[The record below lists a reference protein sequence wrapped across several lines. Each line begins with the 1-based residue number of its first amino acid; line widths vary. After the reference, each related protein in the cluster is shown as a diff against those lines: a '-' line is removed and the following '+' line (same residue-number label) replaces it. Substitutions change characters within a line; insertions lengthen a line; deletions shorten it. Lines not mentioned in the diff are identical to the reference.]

1 MRSHLG
7 HRLLLTGLLASAA
20 ALAPL
25 YAATTI
31 TPDQLQI
38 PHETFTLDNGLQVI
52 VHEDHSVP
60 IVSVNV
66 WYKVGSRDEREGRT
80 GFAHL
85 FEHFFF
91 NGSEHYPHGFR
102 EAMDDLG
109 ANNRNGTTN
118 TDRTN
123 FFEDVPVSAL
133 ERTLYLEADRMGWLS
148 GHISEEMLERERGVV
163 KNEKRQRE
171 NQPYGT
177 VFSRVVEAIY
187 PAGHP
192 YSWSTIGRMED
203 LDAAQLDDVRH
214 WYQQYYGPNNAVIV
228 LAGDI
233 TLERA
238 RELMAKYFGPIKP
251 GAPIS
256 RLQWA
261 VPTLAQP
268 LRDRMQD
275 RVPQTR
281 IYKVWHLPP
290 AATRGSHAMD
300 LFADWL
306 SGSEAGPLDRKL
318 VFDTQLATDV
328 GAFVWDKQ
336 LSSTFIVSASLRPGA
351 DAEQLEK
358 ELDKIVADALA
369 KPAKATDLDRAR
381 SRLLANFARGIERLG
396 SFGGRA
402 DALAEGLALY
412 GDSNFYQQ
420 RLQNWAT
427 LSPEQVRSV
436 ASEWLSK
443 PNYTLIVEPF
453 PELAAGQESI
463 DRTQLPDLGA
473 PPEVA
478 FPEVQRAEL
487 ANGLKLML
495 LQRGSAPLIKLALA
509 VDAGA
514 ASDPAGAEGTA
525 QLAMN
530 LLLKGSAKRDAFEIS
545 NRRDELGA
553 TLSTDNS
560 LDLSVVGMTALKTA
574 LDDSMALL
582 GEVALQPSFPADM
595 VDIERKRQLSA
606 IKQQKASPTGAAFRV
621 LPPLMYGAKHPYGR
635 PGGGLGFE
643 RTVSEL
649 DRQGL
654 NDWHQRW
661 FAANNAT
668 LMVAG
673 AISMDELKALAD
685 KHFASWKRSDS
696 QPLELPAATQA
707 QAGALYL
714 IDRPGAPQSVIIAAH
729 LVKQDVEVNELALE
743 SVMRNFG
750 GMATSRL
757 NRNLRLDKHWS
768 YGTFGGVNDA
778 RGPRQFYVVAPVQTD
793 KTAEALNEVKAEIS
807 GLDGARPVAGEEFDS
822 VVRSQLSR
830 LPARFETLDSLI
842 SAATQIVGYGRQPEY
857 YYGYAKALRGLQPDD
872 LNQAADRVVD
882 PARLSWIV
890 IGDLQKIEAP
900 LRALPWSAV
909 QVLDAEGQPRP

>member
-1 MRSHLG
+1 MRLPLA
-7 HRLLLTGLLASAA
+7 HRLLLSAFFA
-20 ALAPL
+20 GAVALSPAHG
-25 YAATTI
+25 AT
-31 TPDQLQI
+31 PVSPEQLII
-38 PHETFTLDNGLQVI
+38 PHQSFTLDNGLQVI
-52 VHEDHSVP
+52 VHEDHAVP

-66 WYKVGSRDEREGRT
+66 WYKVGSRDEKPGRT

-148 GHISEEMLERERGVV
+148 GHISKEMLERERGVV
-163 KNEKRQRE
+163 KNEKRQGE

-177 VFSRVVEAIY
+177 VWSRVVEAIY

-203 LDAAQLDDVRH
+203 LDAASLEDVRE
-214 WYQQYYGPNNAVIV
+214 WYQQYYGPDNAVIV

-233 TLERA
+233 TLDRA
-238 RELMAKYFGPIKP
+238 RELMVKYFGPIKP
-251 GAPIS
+251 GAPIK

-261 VPTLAQP
+261 VPTLQQP

-281 IYKVWHLPP
+281 FYKVWHLPP
-290 AATRGSHAMD
+290 AATRGSHAME

-306 SGSEAGPLDRKL
+306 SGSEAAPLDRKL

-328 GAFVWDKQ
+328 GAFVWGKQ
-336 LSSTFIVSASLRPGA
+336 LTSTFIVTASLRPGA
-351 DAEQLEK
+351 DPEALEK
-358 ELDKIVADALA
+358 ELDKVVAEALLR
-369 KPAKATDLDRAR
+369 PAKAADLDRAR
-381 SRLLANFARGIERLG
+381 SRLMASFARGIERLG

-412 GDSNFYQQ
+412 GDSQAYQK
-420 RLQNWAT
+420 RLQDLAS
-427 LSPEQVRSV
+427 LPADQVRSI
-436 ASEWLSK
+436 ANEWLSK
-443 PNYTLIVEPF
+443 PNYTLVVEPF
-453 PELAAGQESI
+453 PALKAADESI
-463 DRTQLPDLGA
+463 DRTQLPGLGA

-478 FPEVQRAEL
+478 FPQVQTDSL
-487 ANGLKLML
+487 PNGLKLML
-495 LQRGSAPLIKLALA
+495 LQRGSAPLIKLSLA

-514 ASDPAGAEGTA
+514 ASDPDGAEGTA
-525 QLAMN
+525 RLAMN
-530 LLLKGSAKRDAFEIS
+530 LLEKGTAKRDGFAIS

-553 TLSTDNS
+553 TLWTDNT
-560 LDLSVVGMTALKTA
+560 LDLSLVGMTALKSA

-582 GEVALQPSFPADM
+582 GEVALQPSFPSDM
-595 VDIERKRQLSA
+595 VEIERKRQLSA
-606 IKQQKASPTGAAFRV
+606 IEQQKASPTGAAFRV
-621 LPPLMYGAKHPYGR
+621 LPPLLYGEAHPYGR

-643 RTVSEL
+643 SSVNALE
-649 DRQGL
+649 RQAL
-654 NDWHQRW
+654 AHWHGRW

-668 LMVAG
+668 LMAAG
-673 AISMDELKALAD
+673 DISMDELKVLAT
-685 KHFASWKRSDS
+685 KHFNRWPSKGVDAV
-696 QPLELPAATQA
+696 PLPPATQG
-707 QAGALYL
+707 QAGTLYL
-714 IDRPGAPQSVIIAAH
+714 IDRTDAPQSVIIAAH
-729 LVKQDVEVNELALE
+729 LVKQDVAVDELALE

-768 YGTFGGVNDA
+768 YGTFGGVSEA

-793 KTAEALNEVKAEIS
+793 KTVEALNEVKAEIA
-807 GLDGARPVAGEEFDS
+807 GLDGQRPLAGEEFDS

-842 SAATQIVGYGRQPEY
+842 GAATQMVSYGREPAY
-857 YYGYAKALRGLQPDD
+857 YYGYAEALRKLSADD
-872 LNQAADRVVD
+872 LNQAAGTLVD
-882 PARLSWIV
+882 PDRLTWVV
-890 IGDLQKIEAP
+890 IGDLSKIEAG
-900 LRALPWSAV
+900 LRELNWAKV
-909 QVLDAEGQPRP
+909 QLLDAEGKPKQ

>member
-1 MRSHLG
+1 MTSPLG
-7 HRLLLTGLLASAA
+7 RRLLLAALLASAT
-20 ALAPL
+20 ALH
-25 YAATTI
+25 AATPI
-31 TPDQLQI
+31 APDQLSI
-38 PHETFTLDNGLQVI
+38 PHQQFTLDNGLQVI
-52 VHEDHSVP
+52 VHEDHAVP

-66 WYKVGSRDEREGRT
+66 WYKVGSRDEKPGRT

-91 NGSEHYPHGFR
+91 NGSQNYPHGFR

-133 ERTLYLEADRMGWLS
+133 ERTLYLEADRMGWL
-148 GHISEEMLERERGVV
+148 GPYISEEMLERERGVV
-163 KNEKRQRE
+163 KNEKRQGE

-177 VFSRVVEAIY
+177 VWSRVVEAIY

-203 LDAAQLDDVRH
+203 LDAARLEDVRH
-214 WYQQYYGPNNAVIV
+214 WYEQYYGPNNAVIV

-233 TLERA
+233 TLDRA

-251 GAPIS
+251 GAPVS

-261 VPTLAQP
+261 VPSLQQP

-281 IYKVWHLPP
+281 FYKVWHLPP
-290 AATRGSHAMD
+290 GATRGSHAME

-306 SGSEAGPLDRKL
+306 SGSEAAPLDRKL

-336 LSSTFIVSASLRPGA
+336 LTSTFIVTASLRPGA
-351 DAEQLEK
+351 DPDALEK
-358 ELDKIVADALA
+358 ELDQVLAEALA
-369 KPAKATDLDRAR
+369 KPAKAADLDRAR
-381 SRLLANFARGIERLG
+381 SRLMAGFARGIERLG

-412 GDSNFYQQ
+412 GDSTKYQS
-420 RLQNWAT
+420 RLQDWAS
-427 LSPEQVRSV
+427 LAPEQVRSI
-436 ASEWLSK
+436 AKEWLSK
-443 PNYTLIVEPF
+443 PNYTLVVEPY
-453 PELAAGQESI
+453 PELKAVAEAI
-463 DRTQLPDLGA
+463 DRSQLPALAA

-478 FPEVQRAEL
+478 FPEVQSATL
-487 ANGLKLML
+487 SNGLKLML

-514 ASDPAGAEGTA
+514 ASDPDGAEGTA
-525 QLAMN
+525 ELAMN
-530 LLLKGSAKRDAFEIS
+530 LLEKGSAKRDGFAIS

-553 TLSTDNS
+553 TLWTDNT
-560 LDLSVVGMTALKTA
+560 LDLSLVGMTALKSA
-574 LDDSMALL
+574 LDDSIALL
-582 GEVALQPSFPADM
+582 GEVALQPAFPVNM
-595 VDIERKRQLSA
+595 VEIERKRQLSA
-606 IKQQKASPTGAAFRV
+606 IEQQKASPTGAAFRI
-621 LPPLMYGAKHPYGR
+621 LPPLMYGAGHPYGR
-635 PGGGLGFE
+635 PGGGLGLE
-643 RTVSEL
+643 RTVSAL
-649 DRQGL
+649 DQQAL
-654 NDWHQRW
+654 IDWHQHW

-673 AISMDELKALAD
+673 AISMDELKALAE
-685 KHFASWKRSDS
+685 KHLQRWPNTAVERL
-696 QPLELPAATQA
+696 PLPAAEQS
-707 QAGALYL
+707 QAGTLYL
-714 IDRPGAPQSVIIAAH
+714 IDRPDAPQSVIIAAH
-729 LVKQDVEVNELALE
+729 LVEQGVEVDELALE

-768 YGTFGGVNDA
+768 YGTFGGVSDA

-793 KTAEALNEVKAEIS
+793 KTVEALNEVKAEIS

-842 SAATQIVGYGRQPEY
+842 SAATQIVGYGRAPEY
-857 YYGYAKALRGLQPDD
+857 YYGYAQALRSLSPDD
-872 LNQAADRVVD
+872 LNQAAGNLVD
-882 PARLSWIV
+882 PERLSWVV
-890 IGDLQKIEAP
+890 IGDLKKIESK
-900 LRALPWSAV
+900 LRELPWTQV
-909 QVLDAEGQPRP
+909 QVLDAEGKPKQ